1 MYLEENKF
9 CCYYY
14 YHYKFVICVTNCFIN
29 FLHAITGDKL
39 TILSTLINQLL
50 SYASLRDVIDEAMD
64 SYKSLSYELKQI
76 QWAEQ
81 RRDREEAQLK
91 HKKRLEQK
99 IQQQQAQAAQLQQ
112 QKYVCVCVNM
122 RVESFPQCIVLEFP
136 GVLSQ

>member
-1 MYLEENKF
+1 MK
-9 CCYYY
+9 
-14 YHYKFVICVTNCFIN
+14 CFIN
-29 FLHAITGDKL
+29 ALYTITGDKL

-50 SYASLRDVIDEAMD
+50 SYASLRDIIDEAMD

-112 QKYVCVCVNM
+112 QKYECIFRVSHNASVWNSQVYSVN
-122 RVESFPQCIVLEFP
+122 ESIFVNLAE
-136 GVLSQ
+136 